1 MPFEISVGVR
11 GYTDDEQLDIEEM
24 LRDMEQEK
32 TASYTSCPAPG
43 AWLEQFEKAD
53 HTFAITISSQLS
65 GSMNSALTARA
76 FGA

>member
-1 MPFEISVGVR
+1 MRSSYPACRSKIGVGVR

-53 HTFAITISSQLS
+53 RTFAPYHFVAAVWQHE
-65 GSMNSALTARA
+65 
-76 FGA
+76 